1 MRSTQLMNRIA
12 SPPVKD
18 PTMTTKTPP
27 SRPSGATARRRPAG
41 TPASRR
47 PAGPPPH
54 RPARRGPTAALRAKA
69 RRRRIRIAL
78 GAVIAAIIVAVVAA
92 MMLTSR
98 PSTSTAARMAPGFTL
113 ADTAG
118 KQVNLASYRG
128 HNVVLYFS
136 EGAGCGSCLQQMGA
150 IEKDKTAF
158 DAAGVTVLP
167 IVMNTRDQIMRDMTT
182 YGVTTPFL
190 LDAGTVSRAYGTIGR
205 GMHEGLPGHSFVLI
219 DKNGTQRWYGEYP
232 SMFLSPKDLLTQI
245 HKHLPA

>member
-1 MRSTQLMNRIA
+1 M
-12 SPPVKD
+12 SP
-18 PTMTTKTPP
+18 
-27 SRPSGATARRRPAG
+27 R
-41 TPASRR
+41 
-47 PAGPPPH
+47 
-54 RPARRGPTAALRAKA
+54 RPARRGPTAALRARTH
-69 RRRRIRIAL
+69 RRNLRIAV
-78 GAVIAAIIVAVVAA
+78 GVIVASIVVAVVAA

-98 PSTSTAARMAPGFTL
+98 PTTSTAARMAPGFTL

-118 KQVNLASYRG
+118 KQVNLASYLG

-150 IEKDKTAF
+150 IEKDKAAF

-167 IVMNTRDQIMRDMTT
+167 IVMNTRDQIMRDMKT
-182 YGVTTPFL
+182 YNVTTPFL
-190 LDAGTVSRAYGTIGR
+190 LDDGTVSRAYGTIGR

-232 SMFLSPKDLLTQI
+232 SMYLSANDLLKQI